1 MDIGRWG
8 RGLGKV
14 TALIPAAAVTVIA
27 LVMIRR
33 SNSDVYNFI
42 PKSSRGIPPWLC
54 SITEPQKALS

>member
-27 LVMIRR
+27 LVMIHFDFPEAATLT
-33 SNSDVYNFI
+33 STTSDQSLPGAYLH
-42 PKSSRGIPPWLC
+42 GC
-54 SITEPQKALS
+54 AL